1 MTADLAA
8 VLTGPLFVVELQL
21 LRRAA
26 VVVAHRLRLL
36 GRGLVQQLWRSHEG
50 GRLRRGARSPLGDVQ
65 AAAAGGG
72 RHRSAHHGVVGVG
85 EKLAEL

>member
-8 VLTGPLFVVELQL
+8 VLTGSLFVVELHL

-36 GRGLVQQLWRSHEG
+36 GRGLVQQLWTRRKGDQKGGLGAPSHRGRS
-50 GRLRRGARSPLGDVQ
+50 S
-65 AAAAGGG
+65 
-72 RHRSAHHGVVGVG
+72 SHH
-85 EKLAEL
+85 